1 MPMHC
6 NNQSAIYT
14 AQNLVFHE
22 RIKHIEIDYH
32 LVRDTWQKDGSFF
45 VHTILKELA
54 DFLTKVAS
62 HGCFLT
68 HVASWA

>member
-1 MPMHC
+1 MVIKITDGACFKQPGPMPMHC

-32 LVRDTWQKDGSFF
+32 LVRD
-45 VHTILKELA
+45 A
-54 DFLTKVAS
+54 
-62 HGCFLT
+62 
-68 HVASWA
+68 